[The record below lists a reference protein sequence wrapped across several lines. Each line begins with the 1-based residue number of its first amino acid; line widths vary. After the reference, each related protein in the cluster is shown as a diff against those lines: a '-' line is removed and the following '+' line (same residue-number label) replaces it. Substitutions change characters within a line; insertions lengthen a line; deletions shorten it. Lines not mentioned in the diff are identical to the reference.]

1 MAEFSV
7 SRRRV
12 SRAIDHHEALAALW
26 NSLPSEELCSFW
38 PRIDPDGN
46 GSIRAINV
54 KPIPDE
60 FSLRL
65 GEMLYQLR
73 SALDACIYQATV
85 YGPEPITLQNESS
98 LEFPITNDP
107 KEFVKL
113 AKRRLWGLP
122 AELIIGIE
130 SVQPYN
136 TPANLPAEKLV
147 AKNSRCLGILHDLAR
162 IDRHR
167 KLHIV
172 GSAPLQFEPVFT
184 LPAAVSVKDVR
195 ITADK
200 LLTEQSEI
208 ATFKLVGFRTGMNIQ
223 VNPNMTT
230 NIGCTEPPE
239 PCHPNDTFSE
249 RLTEILHTVNT
260 IVSAFESHAF

>member
-1 MAEFSV
+1 MPEFRV
-7 SRRRV
+7 SRLRV
-12 SRAIDHHEALAALW
+12 SRAIDHNQALAELW
-26 NSLPSEELCSFW
+26 NTIPPEDLCSFW
-38 PRIDPDGN
+38 PKVDPDGN
-46 GSIRAINV
+46 GSIRVMNV
-54 KPIPDE
+54 KPLPDE
-60 FSLRL
+60 FGLRL

-73 SALDACIYQATV
+73 SALDACIYQATA
-85 YGPEPITLQNESS
+85 YGSEPITPQNESS

-107 KEFVKL
+107 KEFLKL
-113 AKRRLWGLP
+113 VKRRLWGLP
-122 AELIIGIE
+122 LDLIIGIE

-136 TPANLPAEKLV
+136 TPTIYPAEKLV

-167 KLHIV
+167 KLHMV
-172 GSAPLQFEPVFT
+172 GSAPLQFEPIFT
-184 LPAAVSVKDVR
+184 LPAGVSVKDVR

-208 ATFKLVGFRTGMNIQ
+208 ATYKLIGFKTGMNIH

-239 PCHPNDTFSE
+239 PCHPNDTFAE
-249 RLTEILHTVNT
+249 RLTEIINTVHS
-260 IVSAFESHAF
+260 IVSIFEAYSF